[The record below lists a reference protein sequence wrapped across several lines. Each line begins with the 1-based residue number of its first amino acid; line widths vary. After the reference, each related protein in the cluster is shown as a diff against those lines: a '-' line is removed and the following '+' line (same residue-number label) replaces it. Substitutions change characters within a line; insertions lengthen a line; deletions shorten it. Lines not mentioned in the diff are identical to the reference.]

1 MMRSE
6 GDQLEAMGRFIK
18 VDPKMLQALKS
29 RDWAEFAYRYNGEG
43 YRTNNYDQK
52 LQAAYDSLG

>member
-29 RDWAEFAYRYNGEG
+29 KDFVTFARLYNGEG
-43 YRTNNYDQK
+43 YRANNYDVK
-52 LQAAYDSLG
+52 LQDAYNSLG